1 MAERDPLKP
10 NACMKTEY
18 QLQALLDKVLP
29 ATCNVL
35 QRVWAFH
42 ARDAFHAPD
51 AFCAAF
57 HAPDAFC
64 AVHVR
69 AHAWQPVAC
78 RLSVTPAGRRN
89 GRTA

>member
-35 QRVWAFH
+35 QRVW
-42 ARDAFHAPD
+42 AFHAPD